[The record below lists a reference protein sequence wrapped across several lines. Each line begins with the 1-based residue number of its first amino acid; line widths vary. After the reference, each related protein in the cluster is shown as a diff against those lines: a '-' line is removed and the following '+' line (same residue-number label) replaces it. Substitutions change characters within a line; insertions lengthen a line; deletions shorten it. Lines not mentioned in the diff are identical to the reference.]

1 MDIGEYQV
9 QARAF
14 KKYSND
20 YKITYPALGL
30 ASEAG
35 EVCDK
40 IKKIMRDKDNDFFDD
55 DRVEILKEIGDCLWY
70 LAMLCDDLML
80 PLDQA
85 ALMNLQKLNSRLAR
99 DVIGGSGDNR

>member
-40 IKKIMRDKDNDFFDD
+40 IQKIIR
-55 DRVEILKEIGDCLWY
+55 RP
-70 LAMLCDDLML
+70 A
-80 PLDQA
+80 
-85 ALMNLQKLNSRLAR
+85 S
-99 DVIGGSGDNR
+99 